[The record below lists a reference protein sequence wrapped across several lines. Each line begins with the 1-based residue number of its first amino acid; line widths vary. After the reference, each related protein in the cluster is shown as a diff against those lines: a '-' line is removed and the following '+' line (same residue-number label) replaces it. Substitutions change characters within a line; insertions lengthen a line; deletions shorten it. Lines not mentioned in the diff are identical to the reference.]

1 MSGVAINGSEYI
13 FSQYADYSALI
24 ACDDNNFLEQPL
36 NIFDCFSVCDG
47 LRINLDKAEAIWVDS
62 R

>member
-1 MSGVAINGSEYI
+1 MSGVGINESEYI
-13 FSQYADYSALI
+13 FSQYADDSALI
-24 ACDDNNFLEQPL
+24 VYDDKNSLEQAL
-36 NIFDCFSVCDG
+36 HIFDCFPVCDG